1 MVERKSTVAGRP
13 PGFAGEAA
21 SFAGPRRRRSAAASR
36 RSGETSRV
44 FTNTV
49 HSIVMIEQAAAPDAR
64 ASRPVLRRSVRAAT
78 KLSPL
83 LLSAGSTA
91 LAVLALVGA
100 EMAARGC
107 APDYLVESRG
117 LNVFSET
124 LGWASRK
131 GISAMIEGKQA
142 TFNARGYRGRE
153 LALPN
158 AHQRTRVIVLG
169 DSIAFGLGVSDG
181 ETFTHLLD
189 LRENGI
195 EAGNLAVQGYGPGQE
210 LLVLLG
216 EGLRSDPDVVVLAFC
231 LANDFADAVL
241 PVALYDGRTA
251 KPRFQLVG
259 NRLVLDSSNL
269 KHTGPE
275 RLLLWLSD
283 NSHLFNRALSPPP
296 EAVVGQ
302 HWRDRKREALRDE
315 EYALRLNVAI
325 VRRMD
330 AVCRERGVAFIL
342 AAFPDW
348 FSYRS
353 KPWLATRFLESVRA
367 EGISVVDMSARFMAR
382 GGTFGEISLDG
393 VGHLSPRGHA
403 ISAEVLEKEIASH
416 THTPNAT
423 SQNRPLDGP
432 P

>member
-1 MVERKSTVAGRP
+1 
-13 PGFAGEAA
+13 
-21 SFAGPRRRRSAAASR
+21 
-36 RSGETSRV
+36 V

-49 HSIVMIEQAAAPDAR
+49 HLIAMIEQAAAPDAR

-117 LNVFSET
+117 LHVFSET
-124 LGWASRK
+124 LGWVPRK
-131 GISAMIEGKQA
+131 GISAMIEGKRA

-158 AHQRTRVIVLG
+158 AHQRTRVVVLG
-169 DSIAFGLGVSDG
+169 DSIAFGLGVADE

-189 LRENGI
+189 VRDNGI
-195 EAGNLAVQGYGPGQE
+195 EAGNLAVQGYGPGQD
-210 LLVLLG
+210 LLILLG

-231 LANDFADAVL
+231 LANDFAEAVL
-241 PVALYDGRTA
+241 PVSLYDGRTG
-251 KPRFQLVG
+251 KPRFRLDG
-259 NRLVLDSSNL
+259 DRLVLDNTSL

-283 NSHLFNRALSPPP
+283 NSHLFNRALSPPS
-296 EAVVGQ
+296 EAGVGQ

-315 EYALRLNVAI
+315 EYVLRLNATI

-330 AVCRERGVAFIL
+330 AVCRERGITFIL
-342 AAFPDW
+342 AAFPGW

-353 KPWLATRFLESVRA
+353 KPWLAERFLESVRA
-367 EGISVVDMSARFMAR
+367 DGINVVDMSAHFVAL
-382 GGTFGEISLDG
+382 GETFGEVTLDG
-393 VGHLSPRGHA
+393 VGHLSPLGHTIA
-403 ISAEVLEKEIASH
+403 SRVLEKEIASH
-416 THTPNAT
+416 PDTPSAI
-423 SQNRPLDGP
+423 SQNRPLDGRPRGQRQDCP
-432 P
+432 PLSAKRRCSSVTASP